1 MIAFIYCLTTCL
13 VFYLL
18 KDKLNKLEKRIQS
31 MEDFLLGKVIAENEV
46 DD

>member
-1 MIAFIYCLTTCL
+1 MMAFLYCLTTCL
-13 VFYLL
+13 GLYLL

-31 MEDFLLGKVIAENEV
+31 MEDFLLGEVLENEV